1 MEGKAGGMAAS
12 GPFSPYSEGVL
23 FACLCVV
30 SPLSRLDP
38 SPALCTYVHN
48 VDVSSMVLPSSSKFF
63 QVLIILLRDTE
74 HFLDFADP
82 SKLCLRPADNPLSI
96 NTELLLLL

>member
-23 FACLCVV
+23 FAFLCVV
-30 SPLSRLDP
+30 SPLSRPDP

-48 VDVSSMVLPSSSKFF
+48 VDVSSMVLPSS
-63 QVLIILLRDTE
+63 DY
-74 HFLDFADP
+74 
-82 SKLCLRPADNPLSI
+82 PLGS
-96 NTELLLLL
+96 